1 MTQDTTR
8 AIVNF
13 FAFSSEIMHAALAL
27 SAFRFA
33 TRSLSNAAA
42 VRACACFNSSLA
54 TSTTCSN
61 RLNLVITIGYSSR
74 RLNGTSM
81 HGALA
86 GARGPFTPS
95 QWMELEHQALIYKY
109 LTANM
114 HVPSNLLIPIRKALD
129 SAGFS
134 SFTGGLLR
142 PNTCKIRKARFLTST
157 RLASQISLKM
167 LVEIKISSTVAQT
180 SKDKIKVD

>member
-1 MTQDTTR
+1 M
-8 AIVNF
+8 APLNIVDKLILF
-13 FAFSSEIMHAALAL
+13 WLPCLHWFI
-27 SAFRFA
+27 
-33 TRSLSNAAA
+33 
-42 VRACACFNSSLA
+42 
-54 TSTTCSN
+54 
-61 RLNLVITIGYSSR
+61 LNLFWFSFSGYSSG

-95 QWMELEHQALIYKY
+95 QWMALEHQALIYKY

-114 HVPSNLLIPIRKALD
+114 LVPSNLLIPIRKALD
-129 SAGFS
+129 FAGFS
-134 SFTGGLLR
+134 SFTKGLLR

-167 LVEIKISSTVAQT
+167 PVEIKISSAVAQT
-180 SKDKIKVD
+180 SKEKIKVD